1 MRRLYAILLLPLLLL
16 AQQGSLLHEL
26 THTYYA
32 GRAAGAQVSQDDQL
46 PDTAECVTCH
56 AFGQASHAAT
66 ASTSLPPAL
75 PAACLPVPQPLQ
87 ALISASAPK
96 PRSRGPPQAS
106 V

>member
-1 MRRLYAILLLPLLLL
+1 MRRLYVALLLPLLLL
-16 AQQGSLLHEL
+16 TQQSGLLHEL

-32 GRAAGAQVSQDDQL
+32 GRATGAQISRDEQL
-46 PDTAECVTCH
+46 PDAALCVTCH

-66 ASTSLPPAL
+66 GSTSLFQAPPAAYL
-75 PAACLPVPQPLQ
+75 T
-87 ALISASAPK
+87 ALEPIYALLTASAPK